1 MKQIIPELYS
11 SGESLYYYREK
22 APSLKSFDLN
32 LRQTCDLDLLLDG
45 SFNPLNGFL
54 TKKDYMSVCENML
67 LLNSELWP
75 IPINLDVSKEFADT
89 LELGEEISL
98 KDQEGVNLA
107 ILIVEDIWYPDKL
120 FEAEKVFGT
129 SNSEHPGVNYL
140 LNKSKNVYVG
150 GKIIGINKPNFYDF
164 KHLRN
169 SPNELRHIFNKFC
182 LLYTSAAADD
192 LL

>member
-1 MKQIIPELYS
+1 MKKIIPELYS
-11 SGESLYYYREK
+11 TGEKLIYYREK
-22 APSLKSFDLN
+22 APALKSFDLN

-54 TKKDYMSVCENML
+54 TKKDYTSVCENML
-67 LLNSELWP
+67 LLNGELWP

-129 SNSEHPGVNYL
+129 TNSEHPGVNYL
-140 LNKSKNVYVG
+140 INKSKNVYVG
-150 GKIIGINKPNFYDF
+150 GKIIGINKPNF
-164 KHLRN
+164 
-169 SPNELRHIFNKFC
+169 
-182 LLYTSAAADD
+182 
-192 LL
+192 